1 MFFFDAF
8 SFIQVTF
15 VLFILLA
22 LGAATLLTP
31 RPEQERRPALEP
43 WTDD

>member
-15 VLFILLA
+15 LLFILLA
-22 LGAATLLTP
+22 LGASTLLTARPPQEP
-31 RPEQERRPALEP
+31 RPAIEP
-43 WTDD
+43 